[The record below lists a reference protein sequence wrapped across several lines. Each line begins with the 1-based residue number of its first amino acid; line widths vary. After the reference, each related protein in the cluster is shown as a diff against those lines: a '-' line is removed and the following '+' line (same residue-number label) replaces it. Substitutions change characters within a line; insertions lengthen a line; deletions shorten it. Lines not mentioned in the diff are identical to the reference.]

1 MKLDLGPVRQRGYVA
16 PTFGGEPSEP
26 IHPSLQARM
35 RRPMIIGAWII
46 GVLVIGLGLWAAL
59 TPLASGISAPGEVAV
74 DFNIKTLRHR
84 EGGTVNQIL
93 VREGQQVRAGQPLMT
108 FRDTDARASV
118 DVLQNQADILMS
130 QAARASAEAVGKP
143 TLEFPPQLT
152 SRMSDPRVASL
163 VRDQQFL
170 FTTREQLYQS
180 QNSVLT
186 QRLEQIQNQIQGAQ
200 AQVASVNDQ
209 ADLTDQEM
217 SGYKTLYAK
226 GYAPKQLILR
236 YERSMAELVGRRGS
250 LVAEIARLKQQQG
263 ETRMQMVSM
272 SNQRHSQA
280 AEELRDAQ
288 GKLADVLPRLT
299 AANSTLAGTV
309 VRAPVDGYVFNLTQ
323 YTPGGAAAPGEVL
336 MQVVPS
342 NAPLF
347 VQAMIKPQDIESVH
361 VGQHARVRILA
372 FDPRWHSPMD
382 AKVVMVSPAKIT
394 NEKTGAAFYRADV
407 RIEPKELTKLKT
419 GERVTPGMP
428 ASVTMVTGKRT
439 LLGFLISPITDTLEH
454 AFREQ

>member
-1 MKLDLGPVRQRGYVA
+1 MKLDLGPVRQGGYVT
-16 PTFGGEPSEP
+16 PTFGADGSEA
-26 IHPSLQARM
+26 IHPTLQARL
-35 RRPMIIGAWII
+35 RRPMVVGAWII
-46 GVLVIGLGLWAAL
+46 GLLVIGLGLWAAL

-74 DFNIKTLRHR
+74 DFNLKTIRHR

-108 FRDTDARASV
+108 FRDTEARASV

-130 QAARASAEAVGKP
+130 QTARASSEAVGKT
-143 TLEFPPQLT
+143 TLEFPPELT
-152 SRMSDPRVASL
+152 SRMGDPRVANL

-180 QNSVLT
+180 QNSVLK
-186 QRLEQIQNQIQGAQ
+186 QRMEQIQNQIEGAQ
-200 AQVASVNDQ
+200 AQVASVNEQ

-250 LVAEIARLKQQQG
+250 LTAEIARLKQQQG

-272 SNQRHSQA
+272 TNQRHTQA

-299 AANSTLAGTV
+299 AASTTLASTV
-309 VRAPVDGYVFNLTQ
+309 VRSPVDGYVFNLTQ

-347 VQAMIKPQDIESVH
+347 VQTMIKPQDIESVH

-407 RIEPKELTKLKT
+407 RIEPRELTKLKA
-419 GERVTPGMP
+419 GEQVTPGMP
-428 ASVTMVTGKRT
+428 ASVMMVTGKRT
-439 LLGFLISPITDTLEH
+439 LLGFLISPITDTMEH
-454 AFREQ
+454 AFREK